1 MIKIVAKE
9 DSVLTELKGTGEQII
24 NELIKCASSVLLK
37 MSDDDEDVYDVI
49 VEDFITNFKDFSSK
63 VKETNFNAT
72 KLKS

>member
-1 MIKIVAKE
+1 MIKIVGKE

-24 NELIKCASSVLLK
+24 NELIKCVSAVLLK
-37 MSDDDEDVYDVI
+37 MSEDDEDVYDVI